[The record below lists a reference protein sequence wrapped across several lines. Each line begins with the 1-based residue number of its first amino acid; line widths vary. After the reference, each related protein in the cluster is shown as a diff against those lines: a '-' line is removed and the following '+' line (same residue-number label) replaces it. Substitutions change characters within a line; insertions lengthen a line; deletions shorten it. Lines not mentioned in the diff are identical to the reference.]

1 MYSGVSDP
9 IHQQDPEDHTALRR
23 SAASGAP
30 PRVASLDALRGLA
43 ILGMVFSGML
53 PYGQDALPRWMY
65 HAQTPPPTHAYSPDI
80 AGMTWVDVV
89 FPLFLFCL
97 GAAVAL
103 SLQGRVV
110 TGASRTRLA
119 FGALWRGILL
129 LFFALYKQ
137 HLTVGSLREVYGLGA
152 NLISMGAFGVLFLIF
167 LRFPRRWPGWLRVNL
182 RLLGWAGAIALL
194 SFVRYPDGSGFTV
207 HRHDII
213 LVILANVVV
222 STSWIWLLFP
232 HRATTRLLV
241 AAGVITLYLAR
252 LYAPWGVPLT
262 ELYGLK
268 TLLGDRIYEG
278 IIWACSP
285 NYQQYLVL
293 TLLGTVAGDVLL
305 TWTRPASQRLSFSI
319 KHSRWRELST
329 VQSVCVA
336 LVCMAVAVAVVA
348 GLSLPDWE
356 ITLITAVALSAL
368 GLILLYGSPVRRP
381 LRSASSLW
389 GQMRVPALMFQRL
402 FVWGAV
408 CLVIG
413 LALDPY
419 QGGIKKDPAT
429 LSYLFTTAGLA
440 FMLLLGFSLVTEAM
454 HRPRLLFILTDSGQ
468 NPMMAYVVGGMFLV
482 PLLSLVPAGGG
493 LTAMEWLVAQTKA
506 PWPAFGRA
514 VGLTLVVAVF
524 VSVMS
529 RKKLYWRT

>member
-1 MYSGVSDP
+1 MYSGDSSLANPGNGGDLASP
-9 IHQQDPEDHTALRR
+9 RPSATA
-23 SAASGAP
+23 AAV
-30 PRVASLDALRGLA
+30 PRAASLDALRGLA
-43 ILGMVFSGML
+43 ILGMVLSGML
-53 PYGQDALPRWMY
+53 PYGHEALARWMY
-65 HAQTPPPTHAYSPDI
+65 HAQTPPPSHAYNPEI
-80 AGMTWVDVV
+80 AGMTWVDLV

-97 GAAVAL
+97 GAAVSLAL
-103 SLQGRVV
+103 ESRLRS
-110 TGASRTRLA
+110 GASRGKLA
-119 FGALWRGILL
+119 FGALWRGVLL
-129 LFFALYKQ
+129 LFFAVYKQ
-137 HLTVGSLREVYGLGA
+137 HLTVGSLREVYGATA
-152 NLISMGAFGVLFLIF
+152 NVISMGAFGILFLLF
-167 LRFPRRWPGWLRVNL
+167 LRFPPRWPGWLRSTL
-182 RLLGWAGAIALL
+182 RLLGWSAAVVLL
-194 SFVRYPDGSGFTV
+194 SLMEYPDGSGFTV

-232 HRATTRLLV
+232 QRATTRLLV
-241 AAGVITLYLAR
+241 GGLVLTLYLAR
-252 LYAPWGVPLT
+252 IYSPWGVPLT
-262 ELYGLK
+262 ELHGLK
-268 TLLGDRIYEG
+268 HLLGDQIYQG

-305 TWTRPASQRLSFSI
+305 TWTRPAAQRLSFSI

-329 VQSVCVA
+329 VQSVCAA
-336 LVCMAVAVAVVA
+336 LVCGGLAVAVVA

-356 ITLITAVALSAL
+356 TTFITAVALCAL
-368 GLILLYGSPVRRP
+368 GLVMLYGNPVRRP

-413 LALDPY
+413 LALYPF

-440 FMLLLGFSLVTEAM
+440 FILLLGFSLITEAM
-454 HRPRLLFILTDSGQ
+454 HHPRLLFLLIDSGK
-468 NPMMAYVVGGMFLV
+468 NPMIAYVIGGMFIV
-482 PLLSLVPAGGG
+482 PVLSLIPAGGG
-493 LTAMEWLVAQTKA
+493 LSAMEWLVSHTRA
-506 PWPAFGRA
+506 PWAAFGRA
-514 VGLTLVVAVF
+514 VGLTLVVALL
-524 VSVMS
+524 VSGMS